1 MNPILC
7 GTDFSPQARDAMRV
21 AAAWAARTRQSLR
34 LVHVWDAAIADEAM
48 FALQASACE
57 SLRATLEGEADVLRA
72 EFHVPVTTSVV
83 AGSVYEQVLRE
94 AGACDA
100 GLIVVASL
108 GRGMRHGWLLGSN
121 AERIAQR
128 ATIPV
133 LVVRDA
139 PPLLAWMAAAQ
150 ELKVSVCVDLTPASR
165 AALRWARGL
174 GRMGH
179 CLLQLEY
186 VAWPP
191 AELRFAAY
199 RGEIARAGDWSG
211 LETAVAA
218 DVALWASAEKEQH
231 ATAPESVRALVNWGR
246 PDAALT
252 ELAHAAGSSL
262 IVAGSHRRSH
272 VARLWQGS
280 VTRGLLHHAAT
291 NVVCVPPSAAEL
303 AATNVAAAAIT
314 SDTEAGGR
322 ELK

>member
-7 GTDFSPQARDAMRV
+7 GTDFSPQARDAVRV
-21 AAAWAARTRQSLR
+21 AAAWAARAGQSLR
-34 LVHVWDAAIADEAM
+34 LVHVWEAVVADEAM
-48 FALQASACE
+48 FALQADACE
-57 SLRATLEGEADVLRA
+57 SLRATLERDAAVLRE
-72 EFHVPVTTSVV
+72 EFRIPVTTSVV
-83 AGSVYEQVLRE
+83 AGSVYEQVMRE
-94 AGACDA
+94 AVACDA

-150 ELKVSVCVDLTPASR
+150 ELRVSVCVDLTPASR

-174 GRMGH
+174 GRMGN
-179 CLLQLEY
+179 CSLRLEY

-199 RGEIARAGDWSG
+199 RGEIAQAGDWSG
-211 LETAVAA
+211 LETALAA
-218 DVALWASAEKEQH
+218 DVALWAGAEAGH
-231 ATAPESVRALVNWGR
+231 ATAHETVRAVVNWGR
-246 PDAALT
+246 PDAALA
-252 ELAHAAGSSL
+252 ESAHAAGSAL

-272 VARLWQGS
+272 IARLWQGS
-280 VTRGLLHHAAT
+280 VTRGLLHRADT
-291 NVVCVPPSAAEL
+291 NVACVPPSADEL
-303 AATNVAAAAIT
+303 AATNVAAGDHT
-314 SDTEAGGR
+314 
-322 ELK
+322 

>member
-1 MNPILC
+1 MHPILC
-7 GTDFSPQARDAMRV
+7 GTDFSPQASAAMRV
-21 AAAWAARTRQSLR
+21 AAAWSARAGQSLR
-34 LVHVWDAAIADEAM
+34 LVHVWEATIADEAM

-57 SLRATLEGEADVLRA
+57 SLRATLEAEADVLRA
-72 EFHVPVTTSVV
+72 EFQIPITTSVV

-94 AGACDA
+94 AVACDA
-100 GLIVVASL
+100 EFIVVASV

-139 PPLLAWMAAAQ
+139 PPLLAWMATAH

-174 GRMGH
+174 GRMGA
-179 CLLQLEY
+179 CSLQLEY

-199 RGEIARAGDWSG
+199 RGEIAQAGDWSE
-211 LETAVAA
+211 LETALAA
-218 DVALWASAEKEQH
+218 DVALWSGAEAGH
-231 ATAPESVRALVNWGR
+231 ATAHETVRAAVNWGR
-246 PDAALT
+246 PDAALV
-252 ELAHAAGSSL
+252 ESAHASGSAL

-272 VARLWQGS
+272 IARLWQGS
-280 VTRGLLHHAAT
+280 VTRGLLHRADT
-291 NVVCVPPSAAEL
+291 NVACVPPSADEL
-303 AATNVAAAAIT
+303 AATNAAVDAIT
-314 SDTEAGGR
+314 GDQDAR
-322 ELK
+322 ALK

>member
-1 MNPILC
+1 MKPVLC

-21 AAAWAARTRQSLR
+21 AAAWAARVRQSLR
-34 LVHVWDAAIADEAM
+34 LLHVWDAAIADEAM
-48 FALQASACE
+48 FALQANACE

-72 EFHVPVTTSVV
+72 EFRIPVTTSVV

-94 AGACDA
+94 AVACDA

-139 PPLLAWMAAAQ
+139 PSLLAWIAAAQ
-150 ELKVSVCVDLTPASR
+150 ELQVSVCVDLTPASR

-179 CLLQLEY
+179 CSLELEY

-191 AELRFAAY
+191 AELRYAAY
-199 RGEIARAGDWSG
+199 RGEIAQAGDWSG
-211 LETAVAA
+211 FESALAA
-218 DVALWASAEKEQH
+218 DVALWASAEAGH
-231 ATAPESVRALVNWGR
+231 ATAPESVRAVVNWGR
-246 PDAALT
+246 PDAALA
-252 ELAHAAGSSL
+252 ELAHAAGSAL
-262 IVAGSHRRSH
+262 IVAGSHRRAH

-280 VTRGLLHHAAT
+280 VTRGLLHRADT
-291 NVVCVPPSAAEL
+291 NVACVPPSADEL
-303 AATNVAAAAIT
+303 AATNVAAGT
-314 SDTEAGGR
+314 VEQPTKRTPGDMN
-322 ELK
+322 

>member
-7 GTDFSPQARDAMRV
+7 GTDFSPQAHDATRV
-21 AAAWAARTRQSLR
+21 AAAWAASTGQGLR
-34 LVHVWDAAIADEAM
+34 LTHVWESTASDASM
-48 FALQASACE
+48 FAMQVQARETLRDMLEAE
-57 SLRATLEGEADVLRA
+57 AEILRADFRI
-72 EFHVPVTTSVV
+72 PVATSLLT
-83 AGSVYEQVLRE
+83 GSVYDQVLRE
-94 AGACDA
+94 AVASGA

-139 PPLLAWMAAAQ
+139 PPLLAWLAAAH

-174 GRMGH
+174 GRMGN
-179 CLLQLEY
+179 CSLQLEY

-199 RGEIARAGDWSG
+199 RGEIAQAGDWSG
-211 LETAVAA
+211 LEAALAA
-218 DVALWASAEKEQH
+218 DVALWAGAEAGH
-231 ATAPESVRALVNWGR
+231 ATAHETVRAVVNWGR
-246 PDAALT
+246 PDAALA
-252 ELAHAAGSSL
+252 ESAHAAGSAL
-262 IVAGSHRRSH
+262 IVAGSHQRSH
-272 VARLWQGS
+272 IARLWQGS
-280 VTRGLLHHAAT
+280 VTRGLLHRADT
-291 NVVCVPPSAAEL
+291 NVACVPPSAEEL
-303 AATNVAAAAIT
+303 AATNGAAGAIT
-314 SDTEAGGR
+314 NDKDAGGR

>member
-7 GTDFSPQARDAMRV
+7 GTDFSPPAHAAMRV
-21 AAAWAARTRQSLR
+21 AAAWSAKVRQSLR
-34 LVHVWDAAIADEAM
+34 LVHVWEATIADEAM
-48 FALQASACE
+48 FALQANACE

-72 EFHVPVTTSVV
+72 EFDIPVTTSVV
-83 AGSVYEQVLRE
+83 TGSVYERILHE
-94 AGACDA
+94 AAACHA

-174 GRMGH
+174 GRMGN
-179 CLLQLEY
+179 CSLQLEY

-191 AELRFAAY
+191 AERRFAAN
-199 RGEIARAGDWSG
+199 RGEIAQAGDWSG
-211 LETAVAA
+211 LETALAA
-218 DVALWASAEKEQH
+218 DVALWAGAEAGP
-231 ATAPESVRALVNWGR
+231 ATAHETVRAVVNWGR
-246 PDAALT
+246 PDAALA
-252 ELAHAAGSSL
+252 ESAHAAGSAM

-272 VARLWQGS
+272 IARLWQGS
-280 VTRGLLHHAAT
+280 VTRGLLHRADT
-291 NVVCVPPSAAEL
+291 NVACVPPSADEL
-303 AATNVAAAAIT
+303 AATNVAAGAIT
-314 SDTEAGGR
+314 NDQDTGGR